1 MVNMITNEKQKPTG
15 KMVLLFSGGMD
26 SVIFDHL
33 LPPDIL
39 LYLPTGSKYE
49 DIETKKMLDLTSKG
63 YVDGSKLVVLP
74 DVLNLSKFE
83 RDDAIV
89 PNRNAF
95 LLLFASLYGETLI
108 LGSVQGDR
116 SYDKDEIFYDKM
128 EALLNHMW
136 QEQHWTEEK
145 TFKVMSPYKNTTKTQ
160 LIKDYLAD
168 GGKSEILLE
177 SWSCYDPQ
185 VKYLLHPEQ
194 LCGWCKPCFRKW
206 VSLHNN
212 GITIPENYYKNDPWD
227 APWLP
232 ELKPIILEGRYRG
245 MEDIDWCTALRDKG
259 KL

>member
-1 MVNMITNEKQKPTG
+1 MVNMITKGKEKPTG
-15 KMVLLFSGGMD
+15 NMVLLFSGGMD

-33 LPPDIL
+33 LKPDVL

-49 DIETKKMLDLTSKG
+49 YIETKKLDDLAMKG
-63 YVDGSKLVVLP
+63 YIDSKKLVVLP
-74 DVLNLSKFE
+74 DVLNLSLFE

-95 LLLFASLYGETLI
+95 LLLFASLYGEILI

-128 EALLNHMW
+128 MALLNHMW

-168 GGKSEILLE
+168 GGKPEILLE

-212 GITIPENYYKNDPWD
+212 GIVIPENYYKNDPWD

>member
-1 MVNMITNEKQKPTG
+1 MVNMITKEKEKPTG
-15 KMVLLFSGGMD
+15 NMVLLFSGGMD

-33 LPPDIL
+33 LKPDVL

-49 DIETKKMLDLTSKG
+49 YIETQKLDDLAMKG
-63 YVDGSKLVVLP
+63 YIDSKKLVVLP
-74 DVLNLSKFE
+74 DVLDLSLFE

-116 SYDKDEIFYDKM
+116 SYDKDEVFYARMAD
-128 EALLNHMW
+128 LLNHMW
-136 QEQHWTEEK
+136 QEQHWTEAK
-145 TFKVMSPYKNTTKTQ
+145 NFIVMSPYKSTTKTQ
-160 LIKDYLAD
+160 LVKDYLAD
-168 GGKSEILLE
+168 GGNPEILLE
-177 SWSCYDPQ
+177 SYSCYEG
-185 VKYLLHPEQ
+185 KEK

-212 GITIPENYYKNDPWD
+212 GIEIPEKYYKYDPWD

-245 MEDIDWCTALRDKG
+245 MEDIDWCSALSDKG

>member
-1 MVNMITNEKQKPTG
+1 MVNMITKEKEKPTG
-15 KMVLLFSGGMD
+15 NMVLLFSGGMD

-33 LPPDIL
+33 LKPDVL

-49 DIETKKMLDLTSKG
+49 YIETKKLDDLAMKG
-63 YVDGSKLVVLP
+63 YIDSKKLVVLP
-74 DVLNLSKFE
+74 DVLNLSLFE

-95 LLLFASLYGETLI
+95 LLLFASLYGEILI

-128 EALLNHMW
+128 MALLNHMW

-168 GGKSEILLE
+168 GGKPEILLE
-177 SWSCYDPQ
+177 SYSCYEG
-185 VKYLLHPEQ
+185 KEQ

-212 GITIPENYYKNDPWD
+212 GIQIPKKYYKYDPWD

-232 ELKPIILEGRYRG
+232 ELKPMLLEGTYRG
-245 MEDIDWCTALRDKG
+245 MEDIDWCLAVRDKG

>member
-1 MVNMITNEKQKPTG
+1 MVNMITKCKEKPTG
-15 KMVLLFSGGMD
+15 NMVLLFSGGMD

-33 LPPDIL
+33 LKPDVL

-49 DIETKKMLDLTSKG
+49 YIETKKLDVLAMKG
-63 YVDGSKLVVLP
+63 YIDSQKLVVLP
-74 DVLNLSKFE
+74 DVLNLSSFE

-116 SYDKDEIFYDKM
+116 SYDKDEIFYKKM

-136 QEQHWTEEK
+136 KEQHWTEERS
-145 TFKVMSPYKNTTKTQ
+145 FKVISPYKNTTKTQ

-168 GGKSEILLE
+168 GGKPEVLLE

-185 VKYLLHPEQ
+185 VEYLLHPEQ
-194 LCGWCKPCFRKW
+194 ACGWCKPCFRKW
-206 VSLHNN
+206 ISLHNN
-212 GITIPENYYKNDPWD
+212 KIVIPENYYKNDPWK
-227 APWLP
+227 APWLS
-232 ELKPIILEGRYRG
+232 ELLPLVMKCKYRG
-245 MEDIDWCTALRDKG
+245 SEDLDWCVALQDKG
-259 KL
+259 II

>member
-33 LPPDIL
+33 LQPDIL

-145 TFKVMSPYKNTTKTQ
+145 SFKVMSPYKNTTKTQ

-168 GGKSEILLE
+168 GGKPEILLE
-177 SWSCYDPQ
+177 SYSCYEG
-185 VKYLLHPEQ
+185 KEE

-212 GITIPENYYKNDPWD
+212 GITIPENYYKNNTWD

-232 ELKPIILEGRYRG
+232 ELKPVILEGRYRG
-245 MEDIDWCTALRDKG
+245 MEDID
-259 KL
+259 

>member
-33 LPPDIL
+33 LQPDIL

>member
-1 MVNMITNEKQKPTG
+1 
-15 KMVLLFSGGMD
+15 MVLLFSGGMD

-33 LPPDIL
+33 LKPDVL

-49 DIETKKMLDLTSKG
+49 YIETQKLDSLAMKG
-63 YVDGSKLVVLP
+63 YIDNKKLVVLP
-74 DVLNLSKFE
+74 DVLNLSLFE

-95 LLLFASLYGETLI
+95 LLLFASLYGEILI

-128 EALLNHMW
+128 MALLNHMW

-168 GGKSEILLE
+168 GGNPDILLE
-177 SWSCYDPQ
+177 SYSCYEG
-185 VKYLLHPEQ
+185 KEE

-212 GITIPENYYKNDPWD
+212 EIAIPENYYKNNPWD

-245 MEDIDWCTALRDKG
+245 MEDVDWCTALRDKG

>member
-1 MVNMITNEKQKPTG
+1 MVNMITNERQKPTG
-15 KMVLLFSGGMD
+15 KMILLFSGGMD

-33 LPPDIL
+33 LQPDIL

-49 DIETKKMLDLTSKG
+49 NIETKKLLDLSKKG
-63 YVDGSKLVVLP
+63 YIDGDKLVMLP
-74 DVLNLSKFE
+74 DVLNLRQFE

-116 SYDKDEIFYDKM
+116 SYDKDEIFYEKM

-136 QEQHWTEEK
+136 KEQHWTEERS
-145 TFKVMSPYKNTTKTQ
+145 FKVISPYKNTTKTQ

-185 VKYLLHPEQ
+185 VEYLLHLEQ
-194 LCGWCKPCFRKW
+194 ACGWCKPCFRKW
-206 VSLHNN
+206 VALHNN
-212 GITIPENYYKNDPWD
+212 NIPIGTKTYQNNPWE

-232 ELKPIILEGRYRG
+232 ELLPSILECTYRG
-245 MEDIDWCTALRDKG
+245 VEDVDWCAALRDKEVI
-259 KL
+259 

>member
-1 MVNMITNEKQKPTG
+1 MVNMITKGKEKPTG
-15 KMVLLFSGGMD
+15 NMVLLFSGGMD

-33 LPPDIL
+33 LKPDVL

-49 DIETKKMLDLTSKG
+49 YIETQKLDDLAMKG
-63 YVDGSKLVVLP
+63 YIDSKKLVVLP
-74 DVLNLSKFE
+74 DVLNLSLFE

-116 SYDKDEIFYDKM
+116 SFDKDEVFYTRMSD
-128 EALLNHMW
+128 LLNHMW
-136 QEQHWTEEK
+136 QEQHSTEAK
-145 TFKVMSPYKNTTKTQ
+145 NFTVMSPYKNTTKTQ
-160 LIKDYLAD
+160 LVKDYLAD
-168 GGKSEILLE
+168 GGNPEILLE
-177 SWSCYDPQ
+177 SYSCYEG
-185 VKYLLHPEQ
+185 KEQ

-206 VSLHNN
+206 GSLHNN

-232 ELKPIILEGRYRG
+232 ELKPIILEGRY
-245 MEDIDWCTALRDKG
+245 
-259 KL
+259 

>member
-1 MVNMITNEKQKPTG
+1 MANMITKGKEKATG

-33 LPPDIL
+33 LKPDVL

-49 DIETKKMLDLTSKG
+49 YIETKKLDDLAMKG
-63 YVDGSKLVVLP
+63 YIDNKKLVVLP
-74 DVLNLSKFE
+74 DVLNLSLFE

-95 LLLFASLYGETLI
+95 LLLFASLYGEILI

-116 SYDKDEIFYDKM
+116 SYDKNEIFYDKM
-128 EALLNHMW
+128 MALLNHMW

-177 SWSCYDPQ
+177 SYSCYEG
-185 VKYLLHPEQ
+185 KEE

-212 GITIPENYYKNDPWD
+212 GITIPENYYRNNPWD

>member
-33 LPPDIL
+33 LQPDIL

-168 GGKSEILLE
+168 DGKPEILLE
-177 SWSCYDPQ
+177 SYSCYEG
-185 VKYLLHPEQ
+185 KEE

-212 GITIPENYYKNDPWD
+212 GIAIPENYYKNDPWD

-245 MEDIDWCTALRDKG
+245 MEDIDWCSALRDKG

>member
-1 MVNMITNEKQKPTG
+1 MSNMITKCKEKPTG
-15 KMVLLFSGGMD
+15 NMVLLFSGGMD

-33 LPPDIL
+33 LKPDVL

-49 DIETKKMLDLTSKG
+49 YIETKKLDDLAMKG
-63 YVDGSKLVVLP
+63 YIDNKKLVVLP
-74 DVLNLSKFE
+74 DVLNLSLFE

-95 LLLFASLYGETLI
+95 LLLFASLYGEILI

-128 EALLNHMW
+128 MALLNHMW

-168 GGKSEILLE
+168 GGKPEILLE
-177 SWSCYDPQ
+177 SYSCYEG
-185 VKYLLHPEQ
+185 KEE

>member
-1 MVNMITNEKQKPTG
+1 MTNMITKEREKPNG

-33 LPPDIL
+33 LKPDVL

-49 DIETKKMLDLTSKG
+49 HIETKKLDDLVMKG
-63 YVDGSKLVVLP
+63 HIDGKKLVVLE
-74 DVLNLSKFE
+74 DVLNLSLFE

-116 SYDKDEIFYDKM
+116 SYDKDEVFYTRMSD
-128 EALLNHMW
+128 LLNHMW

-145 TFKVMSPYKNTTKTQ
+145 KFTVMSPYKNTTKTQ
-160 LIKDYLAD
+160 LVKDYLAD
-168 GGKSEILLE
+168 GGQPEILLE
-177 SWSCYDPQ
+177 SYSCYEG
-185 VKYLLHPEQ
+185 KEK

-212 GITIPENYYKNDPWD
+212 GIEIPNNYYINDPWD

-232 ELKPIILEGRYRG
+232 ELKPILLEGTYRG
-245 MEDIDWCTALRDKG
+245 VEDIDWLVAMRDKG
-259 KL
+259 RL

>member
-1 MVNMITNEKQKPTG
+1 MVNMITKGKENPTG
-15 KMVLLFSGGMD
+15 NMVLLFSGGMD

-33 LPPDIL
+33 LKPDVL

-49 DIETKKMLDLTSKG
+49 YIETQKLDDLAMKG
-63 YVDGSKLVVLP
+63 YIDSKKLVVLP
-74 DVLNLSKFE
+74 DVLDLSLFE

-128 EALLNHMW
+128 MALLNHMW
-136 QEQHWTEEK
+136 QEQHWTEAK
-145 TFKVMSPYKNTTKTQ
+145 NFTVMSPYKNTTKTQ
-160 LIKDYLAD
+160 LVKDYLAD
-168 GGKSEILLE
+168 GGNPEILLE
-177 SWSCYDPQ
+177 SYSCYEG
-185 VKYLLHPEQ
+185 KEQ

-212 GITIPENYYKNDPWD
+212 GIKIPEKYYKYDPWD

-245 MEDIDWCTALRDKG
+245 MEDIDWCSALRDKG

>member
-1 MVNMITNEKQKPTG
+1 MSNMITKCKEKPTG
-15 KMVLLFSGGMD
+15 NMVLLFSGGMD

-33 LPPDIL
+33 LKPDVL

-49 DIETKKMLDLTSKG
+49 YIETKKLDDLAMKG
-63 YVDGSKLVVLP
+63 YIDNKKLVVLP
-74 DVLNLSKFE
+74 DVLNLSLFE

-95 LLLFASLYGETLI
+95 LLLFASLYGEILI

-128 EALLNHMW
+128 MALLNHMW

-232 ELKPIILEGRYRG
+232 ELKPVILEGRYRG

>member
-1 MVNMITNEKQKPTG
+1 MSNMITKCKEKPTG
-15 KMVLLFSGGMD
+15 NMVLLFSGGMD

-33 LPPDIL
+33 LKPDVL

-49 DIETKKMLDLTSKG
+49 YIETKKLDDLAMKG
-63 YVDGSKLVVLP
+63 YIDNKKLVVLP
-74 DVLNLSKFE
+74 DVLNLSLFE

-116 SYDKDEIFYDKM
+116 SYDKDEVFYTRMSD
-128 EALLNHMW
+128 LLNHMW
-136 QEQHWTEEK
+136 QEQHWTEAK
-145 TFKVMSPYKNTTKTQ
+145 NFTVMSPYKNTTKTQ
-160 LIKDYLAD
+160 LVKDYLAD
-168 GGKSEILLE
+168 GGNPEILLE
-177 SWSCYDPQ
+177 SYSCYEG
-185 VKYLLHPEQ
+185 KEQ

-245 MEDIDWCTALRDKG
+245 MEDIDWCSALSDKG

>member
-33 LPPDIL
+33 LQPDVL

-206 VSLHNN
+206 VALHNN

-245 MEDIDWCTALRDKG
+245 MEDIDWCSALRDKG

>member
-1 MVNMITNEKQKPTG
+1 MVNMITNERQKPTG
-15 KMVLLFSGGMD
+15 KMILLFSGGMD

-33 LPPDIL
+33 LQPDIL

-63 YVDGSKLVVLP
+63 YVDGSKLVMLP
-74 DVLNLSKFE
+74 DVLNLSQFE

-116 SYDKDEIFYDKM
+116 SYDKDEIFYGKM

-136 QEQHWTEEK
+136 KEQHWTEERS
-145 TFKVMSPYKNTTKTQ
+145 FKVISPYKNTTKTQ

-168 GGKSEILLE
+168 GGKPEVLLE
-177 SWSCYDPQ
+177 SYSCYSGD
-185 VKYLLHPEQ
+185 EQ
-194 LCGWCKPCFRKW
+194 PCGWCKPCFRKW
-206 VSLHNN
+206 ISLHNN
-212 GITIPENYYKNDPWD
+212 KIVIPENYYKNNPWD
-227 APWLP
+227 APWLS
-232 ELKPIILEGRYRG
+232 ELLPLVMKCKYRCS
-245 MEDIDWCTALRDKG
+245 EDLDWCVALQDKG
-259 KL
+259 II

>member
-1 MVNMITNEKQKPTG
+1 MANMITKGKEKPTG

-33 LPPDIL
+33 LKPDVL

-49 DIETKKMLDLTSKG
+49 YIETQKLDSLAMKG
-63 YVDGSKLVVLP
+63 YIDNKKLVVLP
-74 DVLNLSKFE
+74 DVLNLSLFE

-95 LLLFASLYGETLI
+95 LLLFASLYGEILI

-128 EALLNHMW
+128 MALLNHMW

-168 GGKSEILLE
+168 GGKPEILLE
-177 SWSCYDPQ
+177 SYSCYEG
-185 VKYLLHPEQ
+185 KEE

-212 GITIPENYYKNDPWD
+212 GITIPENYYKNNPWD

-245 MEDIDWCTALRDKG
+245 MEDIDWCTALRDKV

>member
-1 MVNMITNEKQKPTG
+1 MM
-15 KMVLLFSGGMD
+15 
-26 SVIFDHL
+26 
-33 LPPDIL
+33 
-39 LYLPTGSKYE
+39 
-49 DIETKKMLDLTSKG
+49 
-63 YVDGSKLVVLP
+63 
-74 DVLNLSKFE
+74 
-83 RDDAIV
+83 
-89 PNRNAF
+89 
-95 LLLFASLYGETLI
+95 
-108 LGSVQGDR
+108 
-116 SYDKDEIFYDKM
+116 
-128 EALLNHMW
+128 ALLNHMW

-168 GGKSEILLE
+168 GGKPEILLE
-177 SWSCYDPQ
+177 SYSCYEG
-185 VKYLLHPEQ
+185 KEE

-212 GITIPENYYKNDPWD
+212 EIVIPKNYYRNNPWD

>member
-1 MVNMITNEKQKPTG
+1 MVNMITKGKEKPTG
-15 KMVLLFSGGMD
+15 NMVLLFSGGMD

-33 LPPDIL
+33 IKPDVL

-49 DIETKKMLDLTSKG
+49 DIETKKLDDLAMKG
-63 YVDGSKLVVLP
+63 YIDSQKLVVLP
-74 DVLNLSKFE
+74 DVLNLSLFE

-160 LIKDYLAD
+160 LVKDYLAD
-168 GGKSEILLE
+168 DGKPEILLE
-177 SWSCYDPQ
+177 SYSCYEG
-185 VKYLLHPEQ
+185 KEQ

-212 GITIPENYYKNDPWD
+212 GIEIPEKYYKYDPWD

-232 ELKPIILEGRYRG
+232 ELKPMILEGTYRG
-245 MEDIDWCTALRDKG
+245 MEDIDWCLALRDKEI
-259 KL
+259 L